1 MTPSCPLIYL
11 VIFAQKFVS
20 NTILKL
26 FLVLFLRFSRF
37 NIGRGVGPVIW
48 GQLALRQMYA
58 TLTTGQ
64 KEGAAPH
71 VGFAK
76 ARHDDETAENA
87 LEELTQAFAPR

>member
-1 MTPSCPLIYL
+1 M
-11 VIFAQKFVS
+11 K
-20 NTILKL
+20 LKKY
-26 FLVLFLRFSRF
+26 FL
-37 NIGRGVGPVIW
+37 GRGVGPVIW

-87 LEELTQAFAPR
+87 LEQLTQAFAPR